1 MFAVVKFDQEPKGL
15 FKKLFWR
22 FSKREVNAEKV
33 SVAPGVFFF
42 FLRCNFTPEHAD
54 WDLIEDAAGAM
65 KNRLIFPE
73 DIRIPEKFTPL
84 LLEKLRQ
91 RAFIKTAFKI
101 LKSEKCESVTIDDRN
116 GIFIN
121 DIENFVNL
129 APLIRVITNTPERY
143 DSVCERIME
152 KSGATLLLC
161 DENADLGRTWLVTYR
176 GGSWHGESIKAITA
190 ADVCF
195 GAEKLIRLSKLNFN
209 EEYLSLVPEGIDRDK
224 FLPALYEYSHADFL
238 ENTLLAFEK
247 ACGT

>member
-1 MFAVVKFDQEPKGL
+1 MV
-15 FKKLFWR
+15 
-22 FSKREVNAEKV
+22 
-33 SVAPGVFFF
+33 
-42 FLRCNFTPEHAD
+42 
-54 WDLIEDAAGAM
+54 
-65 KNRLIFPE
+65 PE
-73 DIRIPEKFTPL
+73 DVRAPERFKAIT
-84 LLEKLRQ
+84 LEKLRQ
-91 RAFIKTAFKI
+91 RAFIKTALKI

-238 ENTLLAFEK
+238 ENTLFAFEK